1 MAKKQSFN
9 DKTSGKNTN
18 TKNKVKLIKS
28 SISSKT
34 NSIRF
39 SEEMVTIP
47 DGKSVESVLK
57 EVVDSK

>member
-1 MAKKQSFN
+1 MAKKQSFS
-9 DKTSGKNTN
+9 DKNSGKNTN

-39 SEEMVTIP
+39 SEEMVAIP